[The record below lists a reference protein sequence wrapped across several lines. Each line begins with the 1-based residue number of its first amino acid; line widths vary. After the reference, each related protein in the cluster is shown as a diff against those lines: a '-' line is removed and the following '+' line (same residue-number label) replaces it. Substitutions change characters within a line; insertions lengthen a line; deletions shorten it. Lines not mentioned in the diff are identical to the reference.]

1 MEKTDKLYLINAKL
15 NEIRESTQMY
25 RENENMYCHFNKVL
39 EHLDAAL
46 EEMREH
52 PHWKRP
58 INLPEDMIWSDA
70 CNPDDRSDPFA
81 YGGDMPVEDFV
92 RMQDEYFANEG
103 NEVLDAAD
111 FRSEAKAEEEI
122 ENNEENKSA
131 AGINGCD
138 TGCAPSL
145 IHIQMCIRDSGYC
158 DDAACAQSMREFY
171 EQSGYVMDP
180 HTAIAYKVMKDY
192 EKEDS
197 MHKCVLLSTA
207 CLLYTSRCV

>member
-1 MEKTDKLYLINAKL
+1 MEKTDKLYLIYAKL
-15 NEIRESTQMY
+15 NEIRESTQTY

-58 INLPEDMIWSDA
+58 INLPEDMIWSEA
-70 CNPDDRSDPFA
+70 CNPDDQSDPFA
-81 YGGDMPVEDFV
+81 YSGDMPAEDFT

-122 ENNEENKSA
+122 ENDEENKSA
-131 AGINGCD
+131 AGIDGCD
-138 TGCAPSL
+138 TGCTVNGNVECRIS
-145 IHIQMCIRDSGYC
+145 IDGENRTTE
-158 DDAACAQSMREFY
+158 RFY
-171 EQSGYVMDP
+171 TCSVNGR
-180 HTAIAYKVMKDY
+180 
-192 EKEDS
+192 KEVYSVVPD
-197 MHKCVLLSTA
+197 K
-207 CLLYTSRCV
+207 